1 MVVWLLVAALGVP
14 QFLTGFA
21 EPPPVAPTDLVVG
34 RQTVDLREPLL
45 ARTRGAKL
53 VLFVRDRA
61 ALLGPD
67 NAAFEAA
74 VPPGSVTARLRAGDG
89 NDLVLDHTGYAYY
102 RGFAGLVLSER
113 EPGTD
118 NTLYD
123 ALEIEAAK
131 ALPRVRF
138 MWLDRA
144 GRRVQ
149 DLPAP
154 R

>member
-1 MVVWLLVAALGVP
+1 MLVWLFVTALGVP
-14 QFLTGFA
+14 QFLVGLPEA
-21 EPPPVAPTDLVVG
+21 PPVAPTDLVVG
-34 RQTVDLREPLL
+34 RQSVDLREPLL

-53 VLFVRDRA
+53 VLFVRDRS
-61 ALLGPD
+61 ALTASD

-74 VPPGSVTARLRAGDG
+74 VPPGSVTAHLRARDGD
-89 NDLVLDHTGYAYY
+89 DLVLDHTGYAYY

-113 EPGTD
+113 EPGAD